1 MVGTPKVGVGGWSV
15 IGFSLVR
22 GETSMD
28 GESEYEE
35 GGYGYENRGCRL
47 IEQGRIET
55 FSYGYVDALKKIH
68 PTSVKVYVRLSPA
81 AYPSLSLILNSIL

>member
-1 MVGTPKVGVGGWSV
+1 
-15 IGFSLVR
+15 
-22 GETSMD
+22 MD

-55 FSYGYVDALKKIH
+55 FSYGYVDALKIR